1 MKQRRSVT
9 IVDAIKDKWLF
20 GSLFPDLTSWSS
32 WVVFLKAVFGIEMD
46 AKELELYRACTKRS
60 EPPKFGAKES
70 YAIVGPRGG
79 KSRIVSFAAVYI
91 ATFFDFKKYLAPGET
106 GMVLILARDRDQAKV
121 VFNYIGGIIKHVPAL
136 NQMAVN
142 WRSEEIELSN
152 NITIVV
158 KTSDYRAVR
167 GPTVVCS
174 IADEVA
180 FWDSQGVSPDKEI
193 FQALRPAMA
202 TVPESKLLVISSPSD
217 ERCIRNI

>member
-1 MKQRRSVT
+1 FPAKILWWEGQNIVLDREKLQAKKMPDRIYKLASAILASGNNIRPQAAIT
-9 IVDAIKDKWLF
+9 IAMWFVQLMVEIEGFKNETAAVRTIIDAIKDKWLF

-79 KSRIVSFAAVYI
+79 KSGIVSFAAVYI

-121 VFNYIGGIIKHVPAL
+121 VFNYIGGIIKHVPPL

-152 NITIVV
+152 
-158 KTSDYRAVR
+158 
-167 GPTVVCS
+167 
-174 IADEVA
+174 
-180 FWDSQGVSPDKEI
+180 
-193 FQALRPAMA
+193 
-202 TVPESKLLVISSPSD
+202 
-217 ERCIRNI
+217 